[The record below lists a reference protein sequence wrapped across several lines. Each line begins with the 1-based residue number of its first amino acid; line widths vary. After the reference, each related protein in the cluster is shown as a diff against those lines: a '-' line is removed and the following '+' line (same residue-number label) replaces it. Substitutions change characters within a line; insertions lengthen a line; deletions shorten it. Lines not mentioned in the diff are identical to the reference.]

1 MTCDHCVELL
11 SDLIDGTLAPADAAA
26 VHEHCRGCASCR
38 SVMEDLLD
46 ITHVAASLDRHEPS
60 PLLRDVIKAQTRSI
74 AAVRTT
80 RRRFA
85 SARTIFALAA
95 SLVAIVAISMMVI
108 TRGRQGSDGGANA
121 SLELAN
127 ATSELQ
133 LAEEHYSNAIVA
145 LEKVTA
151 DKQAKLD
158 PQVAEAITQSL
169 ASIDKAIGDSRAALK
184 TQPDSIVAQT
194 SLLEALRMK
203 VALLQET
210 VSLMNLRS

>member
-11 SDLIDGTLAPADAAA
+11 SDAIDGALAPADASA
-26 VHEHCRGCASCR
+26 VQNHCRGCASCR

-46 ITHVAASLDRHEPS
+46 IRHVAASLDRHEPS
-60 PLLRDVIKAQTRSI
+60 PLLRDVIKAQARSA
-74 AAVRTT
+74 AAVETP
-80 RRRFA
+80 RRPLP
-85 SARTIFALAA
+85 SARTILALAA
-95 SLVAIVAISMMVI
+95 SLVAIVAISMIVI
-108 TRGRQGSDGGANA
+108 TRGGQVSDDTDAT
-121 SLELAN
+121 LELAN

-133 LAEEHYSNAIVA
+133 LAEEHYSNAIAA
-145 LEKVTA
+145 LEKLTA
-151 DKQAKLD
+151 DKQARLD

-203 VALLQET
+203 VAVLQET
-210 VSLMNLRS
+210 VSLMNVPS

>member
-11 SDLIDGTLAPADAAA
+11 SDVIDGAVAPVDAAA

-60 PLLRDVIKAQTRSI
+60 PLLRDVIKAHARNA
-74 AAVRTT
+74 AAVQTA
-80 RRRFA
+80 RRPYA
-85 SARTIFALAA
+85 STRTIVAIAA
-95 SLVAIVAISMMVI
+95 SLIVVVAISMMVM
-108 TRGRQGSDGGANA
+108 TRGGQRPDGRVDRTA
-121 SLELAN
+121 ELAS

-133 LAEEHYSNAIVA
+133 LAEEHYSNAITA
-145 LEKVTA
+145 LEKLTA
-151 DKQAKLD
+151 DKHAKLD

-169 ASIDKAIGDSRAALK
+169 ASIDKAIGDSRVALK
-184 TQPDSIVAQT
+184 TQPESIVAQT